1 VTNCFVKLTL
11 TDTSGVRTAAS
22 SVSYTTNFS
31 TMYGWFV
38 DMPESGERVDED
50 PVLSSGT
57 LVYVSN
63 TPSTSGACSTGG
75 SSYINYVNYATGLAV
90 SGASNTGVLLSSS
103 GLSSSAALAV
113 TSSGKTVA
121 TTKDSTGTVTTTTI
135 PVSSSSSTR
144 RISWRRLTD
153 GQ

>member
-1 VTNCFVKLTL
+1 
-11 TDTSGVRTAAS
+11 
-22 SVSYTTNFS
+22 
-31 TMYGWFV
+31 
-38 DMPESGERVDED
+38 
-50 PVLSSGT
+50 
-57 LVYVSN
+57 
-63 TPSTSGACSTGG
+63 
-75 SSYINYVNYATGLAV
+75 
-90 SGASNTGVLLSSS
+90 
-103 GLSSSAALAV
+103 V